1 MGHVTTTATPSAA
14 PPTEFDWTNTLLT
27 PLRKPAW
34 QTYLY
39 FVLISVLAIVGVV
52 FLFCAG
58 LASGLLMVTLVGIP
72 LLALVVLS
80 GRAWNRLYR
89 SLALLTG
96 TEIDAPPPFV
106 RPPGASEATGDSRGR
121 LQSVVAALTDA
132 VGWRSL
138 GFLALHSVL
147 MTPIGYVVIV
157 GVAMSVV
164 LVFSPVV
171 WLVMDQPFV
180 TLGESV
186 DSLGGYLLLSL
197 GGVVALYLLG
207 WLMLGLSRGH
217 VWLANALLGPTDR
230 ERRVVQLER
239 ARADAVDDS
248 AATLRRVERDLHDGT
263 QARLI
268 TVAMALAR
276 AEEQLATSSD
286 APLARELVSGALA
299 NTKDTLIELRDLVR
313 GIRPPALDLGLG
325 PAIQTLAARNPIPV
339 EVAVDLPVRPS
350 IGVETMAYFCLA
362 ELLAN
367 ASRHSG
373 ASQIAVRI
381 TGNSDELRI
390 TVEDNGSGGA
400 QVGSGS
406 GLVGLRDRLAM
417 LDGRLEIDSPAGGPT
432 VVTVVVPP
440 GVGQ

>member
-1 MGHVTTTATPSAA
+1 MGHVTITAA
-14 PPTEFDWTNTLLT
+14 PSTEFDWTNTLPT

-39 FVLISVLAIVGVV
+39 FLLISVLAIVGVV
-52 FLFCAG
+52 FLFWVG
-58 LASGLLMVTLVGIP
+58 LVSGLLMVTLVGIP

-89 SLALLTG
+89 TLARLAG
-96 TEIDAPPPFV
+96 TEIDAPPAFV
-106 RPPGASEATGDSRGR
+106 RPAGR
-121 LQSVVAALTDA
+121 LQSVAAALTDA

-138 GFLALHSVL
+138 GFLVLHSVL
-147 MTPIGYVVIV
+147 MTPIGFVVILGV
-157 GVAMSVV
+157 GVSVV
-164 LVFSPVV
+164 LVCSPVV
-171 WLVMDQPFV
+171 WLVTGEPFV
-180 TLGESV
+180 TLGEPV
-186 DSLGGYLLLSL
+186 DSLGGYLLLSI
-197 GGVVALYLLG
+197 GGAVALYLLG
-207 WLMLGLSRGH
+207 WVMLGLGHGH
-217 VWLANALLGPTDR
+217 VRLAKALLGPIEK
-230 ERRVVQLER
+230 ERRVVQLEK

-299 NTKDTLIELRDLVR
+299 NTKDTLVELRDLVR

-350 IGVETMAYFCLA
+350 IGVETMAYFCVA

-373 ASQIAVRI
+373 ASQIAVLI
-381 TGNSDELRI
+381 AGDAAELRI

-400 QVGSGS
+400 RVGDGS

-417 LDGRLEIDSPAGGPT
+417 LDGRLEIHSPAGGPT

>member
-1 MGHVTTTATPSAA
+1 MGHVTTTATPTAA

-39 FVLISVLAIVGVV
+39 FVLMSVLAIVGVV

-58 LASGLLMVTLVGIP
+58 LSSGLLMVTLVGIP

-89 SLALLTG
+89 SLAVLTG

-106 RPPGASEATGDSRGR
+106 RPPGR

-147 MTPIGYVVIV
+147 MTPIGYGVVV
-157 GVAMSVV
+157 GVAMSVI
-164 LVFSPVV
+164 LVASPVV

-180 TLGESV
+180 TLGEPV
-186 DSLGGYLLLSL
+186 DSLGGYLLLSV

-207 WLMLGLSRGH
+207 WLVLGLSRGH
-217 VWLANALLGPTDR
+217 VWLANALLGPTGR

-239 ARADAVDDS
+239 ARADAVDDA

-276 AEEQLATSSD
+276 AEEQLATSAD

-299 NTKDTLIELRDLVR
+299 NTKDTLIELRDMVR

-325 PAIQTLAARNPIPV
+325 PAIQTLAARNPTPV
-339 EVAVDLPVRPS
+339 DVAVDLPVRPS
-350 IGVETMAYFCLA
+350 IGVETMAYFCVA

-381 TGNSDELRI
+381 AGNSDELRI

-400 QVGSGS
+400 QVGNGS

-417 LDGRLEIDSPAGGPT
+417 LDGRLEIDSPEGGPT

>member
-1 MGHVTTTATPSAA
+1 MGYVTITAA

-39 FVLISVLAIVGVV
+39 FLLISVLAIVGVV
-52 FLFCAG
+52 FLFCVG

-89 SLALLTG
+89 SLARLMG

-106 RPPGASEATGDSRGR
+106 RPASW

-157 GVAMSVV
+157 GVAMSAV
-164 LVFSPVV
+164 LVTSPVV
-171 WLVMDQPFV
+171 WLISDEPFV
-180 TLGESV
+180 TLGEPV
-186 DSLGGYLLLSL
+186 DSLGGYLLLSI

-207 WLMLGLSRGH
+207 WLMLGLGRGH
-217 VWLANALLGPTDR
+217 VWLADALLGLTDR

-299 NTKDTLIELRDLVR
+299 NTKDTLVELRDLVR

-339 EVAVDLPVRPS
+339 DVAVDLPTRPS
-350 IGVETMAYFCLA
+350 IGVETMAYFCVA

-381 TGNSDELRI
+381 GGDTAELRI

-400 QVGSGS
+400 QAGNGS
-406 GLVGLRDRLAM
+406 GLIGLRDRLAM

-440 GVGQ
+440 GAGR